1 MTLRERADR
10 VAKSI
15 FSALQMS
22 PDSDQAKEAT
32 EIIEKAIIDVV
43 LEERQRCANVA
54 VAHGTP
60 DADRANKI
68 ATAIRRA
75 EDAEI
80 TGRGDHRP
88 RGQAVVI
95 AVQDGGKA

>member
-15 FSALQMS
+15 FLALQMS
-22 PDSDQAKEAT
+22 PDADQAKEAT
-32 EIIEKAIIDVV
+32 DVIEKAIIDVV
-43 LEERQRCANVA
+43 LQERQRCANVA

-60 DADRANKI
+60 DADRASKI
-68 ATAIRRA
+68 AEAIRRA

-80 TGRGDHRP
+80 TGHAAK
-88 RGQAVVI
+88 QW
-95 AVQDGGKA
+95 

>member
-15 FSALQMS
+15 FLALQTS
-22 PDSDQAKEAT
+22 PDADRAKEVT
-32 EIIEKAIIDVV
+32 DVIEKTIIDVV

-60 DADRANKI
+60 DADRASKI
-68 ATAIRRA
+68 AEAIRRA

-80 TGRGDHRP
+80 TGRATR
-88 RGQAVVI
+88 QW
-95 AVQDGGKA
+95 

>member
-1 MTLRERADR
+1 MKLRERADR

-22 PDSDQAKEAT
+22 PDADRAKEAT
-32 EIIEKAIIDVV
+32 DVIEKAIIDVV

-60 DADRANKI
+60 DADRASKI
-68 ATAIRRA
+68 ADAIRRA

-80 TGRGDHRP
+80 AGRASR
-88 RGQAVVI
+88 QW
-95 AVQDGGKA
+95 

>member
-32 EIIEKAIIDVV
+32 DIIEKAIIDVV
-43 LEERQRCANVA
+43 LEERQRCAGVA
-54 VAHGTP
+54 VSHGTP
-60 DADRANKI
+60 DADLASKI
-68 ATAIRRA
+68 AADIRRA
-75 EDAEI
+75 KDAEI
-80 TGRGDHRP
+80 AGRAADTR
-88 RGQAVVI
+88 
-95 AVQDGGKA
+95 